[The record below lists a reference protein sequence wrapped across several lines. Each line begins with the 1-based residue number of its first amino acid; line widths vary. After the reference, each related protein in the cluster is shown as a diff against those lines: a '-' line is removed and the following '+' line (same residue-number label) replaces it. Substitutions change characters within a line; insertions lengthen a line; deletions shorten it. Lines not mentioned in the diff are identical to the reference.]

1 MTTHDNKT
9 AADLLAEVG
18 RALFDSEDW
27 PSRLALALGVE
38 RNTLRQ
44 WLRGKSRFG
53 PDHGALDDLLALAE
67 RRAEETVRA
76 RDELKG
82 WLKRN
87 RPPATSPGAKP
98 PTS

>member
-18 RALFDSEDW
+18 RALFDDDW

-38 RNTLRQ
+38 RNTLRN
-44 WLRGKSRFG
+44 WLRGRSQFG

-67 RRAEETVRA
+67 RRAEEAVRA

-87 RPPATSPGAKP
+87 RPPATSPGAREP
-98 PTS
+98 PS